1 MMKKPAL
8 LTENKIE
15 ELFKLYFH
23 ELGRYAL
30 KFLRDEDL
38 SEEIVQEVFIRLFE
52 NKGKFNDV
60 INWKSY
66 LLKMV
71 KNACI
76 DFLRKKK
83 YDTCSTDEAEIAS
96 SGIEPP
102 HQMLQQKEL
111 TSFMELALKDLP
123 EGCYSIFALKRF
135 EGLSTK
141 ETAKKLGL
149 SPKTVECQMTI
160 AMKKIRAF
168 LARYDL
174 P

>member
-1 MMKKPAL
+1 MKKETTL
-8 LTENKIE
+8 LTEAKIE

-30 KFLRDEDL
+30 KFSRDGDL
-38 SEEIVQEVFIRLFE
+38 SEEIVQDVFIKLFE
-52 NKGKFNDV
+52 NKEKYRNV
-60 INWKSY
+60 VNWKSY
-66 LLKMV
+66 LLKAV

-76 DFLRKKK
+76 DYLRKKK

-96 SGIEPP
+96 GGIEPP
-102 HQMLQQKEL
+102 HQILQQKEL
-111 TSFMELALKDLP
+111 ASFVELALKDLP

-135 EGLSTK
+135 EGLTTK
-141 ETAKKLGL
+141 ETAEKLGL

-168 LARYDL
+168 LAKYDL